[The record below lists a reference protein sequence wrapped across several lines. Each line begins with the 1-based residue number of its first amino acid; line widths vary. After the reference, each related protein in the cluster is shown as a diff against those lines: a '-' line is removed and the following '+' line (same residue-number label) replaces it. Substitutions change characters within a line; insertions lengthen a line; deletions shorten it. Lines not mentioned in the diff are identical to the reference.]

1 MTDKAALRRALRASC
16 PGEAAHADESALL
29 CRHLLHWPPFLQAQV
44 VAGYMPLPHEA
55 DIAPLLQAVLNSG
68 RTLALPRCG
77 KGGTMTFYQVDCLER
92 LIPGAFG
99 IPEPP
104 PEAQPILP
112 EALSLILVPLEGVDA
127 QGYRLGKGGGYYDRY
142 LIGCSALR
150 VGVAFTWQEIPC
162 LPHEAW
168 DIPLHALVDCN
179 GIKQY

>member
-1 MTDKAALRRALRASC
+1 MTEKAALRHALRALY
-16 PGEAAHADESALL
+16 PGDAARADESALL

-44 VAGYMPLPHEA
+44 VAGYVPLPHEV
-55 DIAPLLQAVLNSG
+55 DVTPILQAVLSSG
-68 RTLALPRCG
+68 RVLALPRCC
-77 KGGTMTFYQVDCLER
+77 KGGSMAFYRVDCLEQ

-104 PEAQPILP
+104 PDAQPILP

-142 LIGCSALR
+142 LIECSALR

-168 DIPLHALVDCN
+168 DIPLHALADCN
-179 GIKQY
+179 GIKQT